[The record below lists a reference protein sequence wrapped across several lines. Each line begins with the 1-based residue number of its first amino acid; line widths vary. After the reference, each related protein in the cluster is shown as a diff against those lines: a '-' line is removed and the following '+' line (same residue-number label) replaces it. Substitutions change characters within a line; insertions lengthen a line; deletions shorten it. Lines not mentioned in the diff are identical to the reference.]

1 MNSRVSTIALVLL
14 ATASI
19 GEAWFITNQQNQID
33 QLNFRIM
40 SLQYQTT
47 VLSARSSL
55 LESNMSDV
63 LAEFENRVEEIL
75 DENAKLELAYTD
87 IVDENER
94 LEYSLAVLQHDHE
107 DLLEDFGEYVDQ
119 FTQIRGE
126 INSRVGIDGNLSRF
140 VTPQDP
146 AVVGWI
152 LAITGGYEDPNS
164 TDEIWEDYEVLYR
177 WVTSRIREELD
188 SPYPYIYADSSRQIR
203 WVKHSVRYPNE
214 TLADLAGDCEDQAIL
229 LLSMMTAYSDRPEK
243 WSISIDWE
251 GGGHVAVAYPSGDGG
266 LVILDPTRDYR
277 ADSLVSGEPA
287 SVALEE
293 WISRFSHDDAYVN
306 SVYDGEMYLEFKS
319 TADFLA
325 WFNTTYGT

>member
-1 MNSRVSTIALVLL
+1 MNSRVSMIALVLL

-19 GEAWFITNQQNQID
+19 GEAWFIANQQNQID
-33 QLNFRIM
+33 ELSFRIM
-40 SLQYQTT
+40 SLQYQNT

-63 LAEFENRVEEIL
+63 LAEFENRVKDIQ
-75 DENAKLELAYTD
+75 DENAKLELEYTD
-87 IVDENER
+87 IVGENDR
-94 LEYSLAVLQHDHE
+94 LGYSLTVLQRDHE
-107 DLLEDFGEYVDQ
+107 ELLEGYGEYVDQ

-146 AVVGWI
+146 AVVG
-152 LAITGGYEDPNS
+152 LMLEITGGYEDPGS
-164 TDEIWEDYEVLYR
+164 MDELWGDYGALYD
-177 WVTSRIREELD
+177 WVTRRIKEELD
-188 SPYPYIYADSSRQIR
+188 SPYPYIYADSSRQVG

-214 TLADLAGDCEDQAIL
+214 TLADLSGDCEDQAIL
-229 LLSMMTAYSDRPEK
+229 LLSMMMAYSDRLEK

-277 ADSLVSGEPA
+277 SNSLVAGEPA
-287 SVALEE
+287 SVSLGE
-293 WISRFSHDDAYVN
+293 WIGRFSHEGAYVN
-306 SVYDGEMYLEFKS
+306 SVYDDEMFLEFKS

-325 WFNTTYGT
+325 WFNANYGT

>member
-63 LAEFENRVEEIL
+63 LAEFEKQVQEIQ
-75 DENAKLELAYTD
+75 DENAKLELEYTD
-87 IVDENER
+87 IVGENER
-94 LEYSLAVLQHDHE
+94 IEYSLAVLQQDHE

-146 AVVGWI
+146 AVAGWM
-152 LAITGGYEDPNS
+152 LAITGGYEDPDS
-164 TDEIWEDYEVLYR
+164 PDEVWGDYEALYS

-188 SPYPYIYADSSRQIR
+188 SPYPFIYADSSRQVR

-214 TLADLAGDCEDQAIL
+214 TLADLSGDCEDQAIL
-229 LLSMMTAYSDRPEK
+229 LLSMMTAYSDRLEK

-266 LVILDPTRDYR
+266 LVILDPTRDFR
-277 ADSLVSGEPA
+277 SDSLVSGDPA

-293 WISRFSHDDAYVN
+293 WIGRFSHDDAYVN
-306 SVYDGEMYLEFKS
+306 SVYDGEMYMEFKS

-325 WFNTTYGT
+325 WFNANHGV